1 MNNVPIPSFAGFA
14 TGEDEQRRM
23 SEVLSGI
30 RGCLE
35 QPVGH
40 GNAGLASNFIDLA
53 HAKVKP
59 GGVLALVLPLAVVSG
74 SAWSSARRLF
84 ARAYRDLIIVTIA
97 AVGDTRG
104 CVLV

>member
-1 MNNVPIPSFAGFA
+1 MAL
-14 TGEDEQRRM
+14 R
-23 SEVLSGI
+23 GI
-30 RGCLE
+30 RRRLE

-74 SAWSSARRLF
+74 KRVVVGPAAAGARVPRP
-84 ARAYRDLIIVTIA
+84 YRS
-97 AVGDTRG
+97 
-104 CVLV
+104 